1 MHELSLKFPI
11 PRGKISQIMGVMNF
25 LQSKFQSLEMEIR
38 AKDGSVTEDE
48 YADKI
53 KEAMKQLGID
63 LDKE

>member
-1 MHELSLKFPI
+1 MRPSRSTFRG

-38 AKDGSVTEDE
+38 AKDGSVTENE

-63 LDKE
+63 LDEE